1 MSNSETI
8 NTAAAAFDVVAL
20 CQQARIASRQLA
32 QMGEGEKN
40 QLLLAMADALVA
52 ATAEILLQN
61 QLDMKNA
68 VANQLAE
75 AMQDRLLLTSER
87 IQSLASAVRQIASL
101 PDPVGQ
107 IRQLAPRPNGI
118 QVGKM
123 RIPLG
128 VIAMIYEARPNVTA
142 DAGALCLKSG
152 NAVILRGGREALN
165 SSLAIAKVLQQVLV
179 AHQVN
184 PAAISVLPVPDRDIL
199 LQLLQQDSYV
209 DLVIPRGGE
218 GLIRFVSDNSRIP
231 VIQHY
236 KGICHLFVDKAAD
249 FDKALAL
256 LLNGKTQRPGVC
268 NALETLLVHADIA
281 ATFLPLAE
289 AALSAKQV
297 EIYGCTKTLQH
308 LPAANAAASDQFD
321 TEYLRLALSVKVVDS
336 FAAAV
341 AHIEQHSSGH
351 TEVICTQDISRAQ
364 RFIKQINSAVVMV
377 NASSRF
383 SDGGELGLGAEI
395 GISTSK
401 LHAYGPMGLES
412 LTTEKYIVIGDGQ
425 IRS

>member
-1 MSNSETI
+1 MTSI
-8 NTAAAAFDVVAL
+8 NIKAI
-20 CQQARIASRQLA
+20 CQQAKQAALQLA
-32 QMGEGEKN
+32 QLSETAKN
-40 QLLLAMADALVA
+40 QLLLAMADQLETDTALILAGNAKDMA
-52 ATAEILLQN
+52 AGRE
-61 QLDMKNA
+61 KH
-68 VANQLAE
+68 LAE
-75 AMQDRLLLTSER
+75 AMLDRLLLTEDR
-87 IQSLASAVRQIASL
+87 IKTLANAVRYIAAL

-107 IRQLAPRPNGI
+107 IRQMAPRPNGI

-152 NAVILRGGREALN
+152 NAVILRGGREALQ
-165 SSLAIAKVLQQVLV
+165 SSLAIAASLHKAMEQQGI
-179 AHQVN
+179 N
-184 PAAISVLPVPDRDIL
+184 PAAISVIPDPDRAL
-199 LQLLQQDSYV
+199 LLELLQQKDSV

-218 GLIRFVSDNSRIP
+218 GLIHFVSDNSKIP

-236 KGICHLFVDKAAD
+236 KGICHLYVDKAAD
-249 FDKALAL
+249 LEKAMAL

-268 NALETLLVHADIA
+268 NALETLLVHKAIA
-281 ATFLPLAE
+281 PEFLALVS
-289 AALSAKQV
+289 AAFEEKQV
-297 EIYGCTKTLQH
+297 EVFACDWS
-308 LPAANAAASDQFD
+308 LPYFSAAAKADEAQFD
-321 TEYLRLALSVKVVDS
+321 TEYLRLAISVKTVAGYDE
-336 FAAAV
+336 AV
-341 AHIEQHSSGH
+341 AHIQRHSSGH
-351 TEVICTQDISRAQ
+351 TEVICTQDISTAQ
-364 RFIKQINSAVVMV
+364 RFLKQINSAVVMV

-425 IRS
+425 TR